1 MCWPS
6 IFKIQSGMKEIT
18 PLLLQFGE
26 TIQIILDIEISHEAL
41 GHILFRAWKIAD
53 NIFKETDI
61 QCLYR

>member
-1 MCWPS
+1 
-6 IFKIQSGMKEIT
+6 MKEIT